1 MWRIVGSRVA
11 QGALLSS
18 FLNRKTR
25 CEGTAERERAG
36 GDRDG
41 RQRSREMQVGERIS
55 PLRVGVVFI
64 RRYFR
69 SIIRMS
75 FKVWLSF
82 LWENSVYLL
91 SLAFLLLA

>member
-1 MWRIVGSRVA
+1 MSP
-11 QGALLSS
+11 
-18 FLNRKTR
+18 FLNGTTR
-25 CEGTAERERAG
+25 CGGTAERERGG

-41 RQRSREMQVGERIS
+41 GQRIREMQAGEPIS
-55 PLRVGVVFI
+55 PLRVGVVVI

-82 LWENSVYLL
+82 LWEKSLYLL
-91 SLAFLLLA
+91 SLAFLIFA